1 MQFQSLTIT
10 EESEGKRLDAFCASE
25 LGLARNQI
33 QRLIAEGHIRLNSES
48 TKKTGIKLKAGDKIH
63 YRLPEAKDSKVE
75 AEDIPLEIIFEDKD
89 LIVIN
94 KAPGIVVHPDESGH
108 DSGTIV
114 NAVLAHAKNLSGI
127 GGEKRP
133 GIVHRLDKDTS
144 GVLLIAK
151 NDKSHQKLSKLFQ
164 DRKIEKNYI
173 ALVKGHLKTKTGTI
187 DAAIKRG
194 RTNRQQMAIHAQGKR
209 AITHFE
215 TLLTFKSAT
224 LLKVNIETG
233 RTHQIRLHLASI
245 GHPVIGD
252 STYGESKINKEFE
265 KKYGLKRQFLHAESI
280 KFGKKHYKA
289 PLWEDLESVLEQLK
303 QL

>member
-1 MQFQSLTIT
+1 MQFQSLIIT
-10 EESEGKRLDAFCASE
+10 EETAGERLDSFCTTK
-25 LGLARNQI
+25 LGLTRSQI
-33 QRLIAEGHIRLNSES
+33 QRLIKEGHIRLNHQEP
-48 TKKTGIKLKAGDKIH
+48 KKSGIRLKDEDTIH
-63 YRLPEAKDSKVE
+63 YRIPEAKDSKVE
-75 AEDIPLEIIFEDKD
+75 AENIPLNIIFEDKD
-89 LIVIN
+89 LIVLN

-108 DSGTIV
+108 ESGTIV

-151 NDKSHQKLSKLFQ
+151 NDETHQKLSKLFH

-187 DAAIKRG
+187 NAAIKRG
-194 RTNRQQMAIHAQGKR
+194 RQNRQQMAIHAQGKH

-215 TLLTFKSAT
+215 TLLTFKDVT

-252 STYGESKINKEFE
+252 STYGESKINKDFK
-265 KKYGLKRQFLHAESI
+265 KKYGLKRQFLHAQSI
-280 KFGKKHYKA
+280 AFEKKHFEA
-289 PLWEDLESVLEQLK
+289 PLWEDLDNVLEQLK